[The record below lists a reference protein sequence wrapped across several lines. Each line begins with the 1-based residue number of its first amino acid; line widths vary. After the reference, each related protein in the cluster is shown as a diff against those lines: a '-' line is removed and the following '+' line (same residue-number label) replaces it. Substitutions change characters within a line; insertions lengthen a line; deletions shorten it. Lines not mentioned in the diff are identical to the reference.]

1 VDSQILPLSVE
12 SKTDRAEE
20 FVAKEVKEDPVS
32 FSLVVTA
39 IEAVIV
45 WENIVAVDSSVSIP
59 AEPSETTTV
68 ERGLSNDFVEL
79 VMIPE
84 RIEVK

>member
-1 VDSQILPLSVE
+1 
-12 SKTDRAEE
+12 
-20 FVAKEVKEDPVS
+20 
-32 FSLVVTA
+32 VVTA

>member
-1 VDSQILPLSVE
+1 MDSQILPLSVE
-12 SKTDRAEE
+12 SETDRTEE
-20 FVAKEVKEDPVS
+20 FVANEVKEDPVS

-45 WENIVAVDSSVSIP
+45 WEITVAVDSSVTILV
-59 AEPSETTTV
+59 EPSETRTV
-68 ERGLSNDFVEL
+68 ELGLSNEFVESA
-79 VMIPE
+79 VVPE